1 MPNRNRPNQECR
13 KLGCTAVSNPTGRDC
28 NDEICPQKFPTPG
41 EKLVK
46 ADEAASS
53 VPASVL
59 KYTPEAKCTCNFVNG
74 EHQACCPLGRGRSG

>member
-28 NDEICPQKFPTPG
+28 NDEICPQKFPTPE

-46 ADEAASS
+46 ADRTAI
-53 VPASVL
+53 VQFP
-59 KYTPEAKCTCNFVNG
+59 TPKFSPVAKCTCNFIGG
-74 EHQACCPLGRGRSG
+74 EHQGCCPLGRGRSG